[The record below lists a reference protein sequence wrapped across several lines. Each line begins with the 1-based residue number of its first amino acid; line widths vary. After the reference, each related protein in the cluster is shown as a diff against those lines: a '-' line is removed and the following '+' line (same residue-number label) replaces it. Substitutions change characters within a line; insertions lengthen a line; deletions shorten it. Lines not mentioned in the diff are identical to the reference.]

1 MPKEFARR
9 LLEFEAATG
18 GSSSSDIAAAF
29 AVCDKLSGP
38 LSKLMGVAGYSTLL
52 RRASVLAGAEIP
64 WLRALKISSNGS
76 LAGMAEQNTMPSDP
90 AEVMEGEV
98 VLIGHLL
105 GLLVILIGPALT
117 LQLLHDVWPDWT
129 ITPFEEK
136 EAL

>member
-1 MPKEFARR
+1 
-9 LLEFEAATG
+9 
-18 GSSSSDIAAAF
+18 
-29 AVCDKLSGP
+29 
-38 LSKLMGVAGYSTLL
+38 
-52 RRASVLAGAEIP
+52 
-64 WLRALKISSNGS
+64 
-76 LAGMAEQNTMPSDP
+76 
-90 AEVMEGEV
+90 MEGEV